1 MLPLYIN
8 ATTLLSLVFFT
19 LLLLPESLSTEAR
32 DFLKKKAKTARQAAK
47 AKEQLELDW
56 ENESPSLAQPD
67 DPLLSH
73 MAGANYGSTLH
84 PQDDTG
90 AESGWSRISNNGG
103 GRSKRMKR
111 FIGRFRRLAKR
122 SVAFLEP
129 MAIWLPRTREDG
141 RGKDWNMTAM
151 GVILASVSMLWVSR
165 NSAGQCGG
173 ILTCRSCQGVLQVK
187 AQYSF
192 FAYGWT
198 SAQVCLVTV
207 RVGAQADQA
216 SSQLGPFMSAI
227 GFARGFVLLVVL
239 PRKSPES
246 SEIGYRI

>member
-165 NSAGQCGG
+165 NSAGHA
-173 ILTCRSCQGVLQVK
+173 V
-187 AQYSF
+187 
-192 FAYGWT
+192 AY
-198 SAQVCLVTV
+198 LLIFLV
-207 RVGAQADQA
+207 RVCCKSKPNTV
-216 SSQLGPFMSAI
+216 SSRMVGRQLRYVS
-227 GFARGFVLLVVL
+227 
-239 PRKSPES
+239 
-246 SEIGYRI
+246 